1 MEKKELREE
10 VEVLFN
16 DQIEV
21 LQESL
26 HTLIVV
32 DNIDDKKSVLEIVKS
47 LVQDMID
54 ECDMIKNNLN

>member
-1 MEKKELREE
+1 MEKKEIREE